1 MKGSVITLLGRCLL
15 GLRYRVRFNGIE
27 TVERLENI
35 DKEKGGI
42 LFLPNHPALVDPMIL
57 TAHLYPRFQVHTLA
71 DQDRVSARGVAW
83 LTKRLNVMPMP
94 DPMVHGAAAIPEV
107 ERVIQRCIDGLKQGE
122 NWMLYPAGRIYRSRF
137 EDLGGN
143 SAVESILAEY
153 PEARVV
159 LVRTK
164 GLWGSSFGRASGQSP
179 DLLPLVLKGLK
190 SMLGSLFLLIPKR
203 EVEITLQETPD
214 LPRREGR
221 SVLNR
226 ALETFYNEDAPPA
239 RYVPYTP
246 WEWGGVRD
254 LPEVALRQVV
264 GDLSLVNDEIRR
276 QVLAFLQQLSGRE
289 TVHAEEQLA
298 RDLGLDSL
306 ARMELQ
312 TWIEQTFGFE
322 IKDIESLVSVG
333 DCLLAAS
340 GQLQESGADVKT
352 MDSAWFEESQI
363 GLKEG
368 RNLLSAFLEK
378 ANSCPKQIV
387 LADGGGVKSYENIMT
402 GILALRPHIA
412 KLEGVYIGIMLPA
425 STGAATLMMACLFA
439 GKIPV
444 MINWTVGSRNLSH
457 ALDLL
462 KIKHVLT
469 ASPLLSKLETQGLDL
484 GALRRRFLPV
494 EEITKKLTRFEKL
507 FALVQAKTGIHE
519 LHRTKVHKTAVVL
532 FTSGSESLPK
542 AVPLTHENLLTNVK
556 DLASLFEFKSN
567 ERMIGFLPPFHS
579 FGLTGTV
586 LLPLLSGLPVVY
598 HPNPLDSAY
607 LSKLIYEARVT
618 LLVGTPTFLGNIV
631 RVSTQASLQSLRYVV
646 AGAEKCPQALFDVLA
661 SQWPQLEVLE
671 GYGITECSPV
681 VSANRP
687 GRAVHGSI
695 GQVLPSV
702 EYAIQDVE
710 SGQRV
715 ESGRQGLLLVRGPS
729 IFKGYLKHDGPSPF
743 VEFEGNPW
751 YRTGD
756 LVMEDQRGILHFKG
770 RLKRFVKLGGEMVSL
785 PAVEE
790 ALLNAYGREDEA
802 VLAVEATS
810 DETAPE
816 LVLFT
821 LLDLKREGVND
832 VLRKAGLSSLHFI
845 KQIRQIEAIPLLGT
859 GKTDYRALKAM
870 L

>member
-1 MKGSVITLLGRCLL
+1 MKGSVITALGRCLL
-15 GLRYRVRFNGIE
+15 ALRYRVRFRGME
-27 TVERLENI
+27 TVQNL
-35 DKEKGGI
+35 DKDKGGI

-57 TAHLYPRFQVHTLA
+57 TAHLYPRFQIHTLA
-71 DQDRVSARGVAW
+71 DQDRVSAKGISW
-83 LTKRLNVMPMP
+83 LTQRLNVMPMP
-94 DPMVHGAAAIPEV
+94 DPAVHGASAIPEV
-107 ERVIQRCIDGLKQGE
+107 ERVIQRCIEGLKSGE

-143 SAVESILAEY
+143 SAVESILAQY
-153 PEARVV
+153 PEVRVV

-164 GLWGSSFGRASGQSP
+164 GLWGSSFSRASGQSP
-179 DLLPLVLKGLK
+179 DLFSLLLKGLK
-190 SMLGSLFLLIPKR
+190 AAFGSLFLLIPKR
-203 EVEITLQETPD
+203 EVEVTLQEAPD

-221 SVLNR
+221 SALNR
-226 ALETFYNEDAPPA
+226 FLETFYNEDAPPA

-246 WEWGGVRD
+246 WEWGGMRD
-254 LPEVALRQVV
+254 MPEVALRHVA
-264 GDLSLVNDEIRR
+264 GDLSLVSDETRR
-276 QVLAFLQQLSGRE
+276 LVMDFVRQLSGRE
-289 TVHAEEQLA
+289 SIKVEEQLA

-306 ARMELQ
+306 GRMELQ
-312 TWIEQTFGFE
+312 TWIEQSFGFE
-322 IKDIESLVSVG
+322 IKDMESLVSVG

-340 GQLQESGADVKT
+340 GQLQDLGVEVKA
-352 MDSAWFEESQI
+352 MDPAWFEESQI
-363 GLKEG
+363 GLEEG
-368 RNLLSAFLEK
+368 RSLLTSFLAK
-378 ANSCPKQIV
+378 AQSCPRQVV
-387 LADGGGVKSYENIMT
+387 LADGNGVKTYENLLT

-425 STGAATLMMACLFA
+425 STGAATLMLACLFA

-444 MINWTVGSRNLSH
+444 MINWTVGSRNLAH

-469 ASPLLSKLETQGLDL
+469 ASPLLSKLETQGLEL
-484 GALRRRFLPV
+484 GELRRRFKPI
-494 EEITKKLTRFEKL
+494 EEITQNMTRFEKL
-507 FALVQAKTGIHE
+507 MALLQSKSGLHE

-556 DLASLFEFKSN
+556 DLASLFEFKTQ
-567 ERMIGFLPPFHS
+567 ERMVGFLPPFHS

-607 LSKLIYEARVT
+607 LSKLIHEARIT

-646 AGAEKCPQALFDVLA
+646 AGAEKCPQALFEVLA
-661 SQWPQLEVLE
+661 SNWPQLEVLE

-695 GQVLPSV
+695 GEILPSV
-702 EYAIQDVE
+702 DYVIQDVD

-715 ESGRQGLLLVRGPS
+715 ARGKQGLLLVRGSS
-729 IFKGYLKHDGPSPF
+729 IFKGYLNHDGPSPF
-743 VEFEGNPW
+743 VEFEGNTW

-756 LVMEDQRGILHFKG
+756 LVSEDENGVLFFKG

-790 ALLNAYGREDEA
+790 ALLKVYGREDEA
-802 VLAVEATS
+802 VLAVEATA

-821 LLDLKREGVND
+821 LLDVKREAVND
-832 VLRKAGLSSLHFI
+832 LLRKAGLSPLHFI
-845 KQIRQIEAIPLLGT
+845 KQVRRIETIPLLGT
-859 GKTDYRALKAM
+859 GKTDYRSLKA
-870 L
+870 LL